1 MNRIL
6 LTLLTLILLAG
17 CQRVTVEETKL
28 IPKVIEKTVLNVGT
42 LYGSQVY
49 VTTGQGEA
57 GFDYEMASRFADY
70 LGLTLVMKPYT
81 NIKELYQ
88 ALDIGEIDLIA
99 AGLADTPTRRE
110 KFRLGPPL
118 YKVNQIL
125 VYRQGTPQPKDI
137 SLLDDDITVIAD
149 SSFVETLAQLQK
161 MYPELV
167 WDQENDKDSDELLA
181 MIARG
186 DIAYTIA
193 DSTTFEINR
202 RYLPELRA
210 GLTLKEKQAIVWL
223 LPAKNS
229 DKLMSKLLSF
239 WHLEKLNG
247 TLAHLDEKYF
257 AHVKR
262 FDYVDTRAFLRAID
276 NKLPKYKERF
286 QLYAGDLDWR
296 KLAAT
301 AYQESHWNPNAR
313 SPTGVRGLMMLT
325 LPTAK
330 QMGIVNRLDAEQSI
344 KGGAKYLSDILKR
357 LPDSIPDSE
366 RMWFALASYNIGY
379 GHVEDARK
387 LAESMGL
394 NPSSWRDLKEVL
406 PLLHKRKYYKQTR
419 YGYARGNEAVHYV
432 DNIRRYYD
440 TLVWVDNQNK
450 ALEDE
455 QALIKES
462 QIAEQLGQEVKELS
476 GAQPQ

>member
-1 MNRIL
+1 MKKILLVL
-6 LTLLTLILLAG
+6 LTLTLVAS
-17 CQRVTVEETKL
+17 CQRVTVESTKL
-28 IPKVIEKTVLNVGT
+28 APKAMKKTVLNVGT
-42 LYGSQVY
+42 LYGSQIY

-57 GFDYEMASRFADY
+57 GFDYEMANLFADY
-70 LGLTLVMKPYT
+70 LDLELEMKPYS

-88 ALDIGEIDLIA
+88 ALNKGEIDLIA
-99 AGLADTPTRRE
+99 AGLADTKTRRE
-110 KFRLGPPL
+110 NFRLGPPL
-118 YKVNQIL
+118 YRVNQVL
-125 VYRQGTPQPKDI
+125 VYKQGTPQPKDI
-137 SLLDDDITVIAD
+137 SQLDDDITVIAD

-167 WDQENDKDSDELLA
+167 WDQEKEKDSDELLA

-186 DIAYTIA
+186 DITYTIA

-210 GLTLKEKQAIVWL
+210 GPILKEKQAIVWL
-223 LPAKNS
+223 LPAQNS
-229 DKLMSKLLSF
+229 DKLMSELLNF
-239 WHLEKLNG
+239 WHEEKLDG

-286 QLYAGDLDWR
+286 QHYAGDLDWR

-330 QMGIVNRLDAEQSI
+330 QMGIENRLDAEQSI
-344 KGGAKYLSDILKR
+344 KGGAKYLSNILNR
-357 LPDSIPDSE
+357 LPDSIPENE

-387 LAESMGL
+387 LADSMGL
-394 NPSSWRDLKEVL
+394 NPSAWRDLKEVL
-406 PLLHKRKYYKQTR
+406 PLLQKRKYYKQTR

-440 TLVWVDNQNK
+440 TLVWVDNQNML
-450 ALEDE
+450 LEDE
-455 QALIKES
+455 QALIEES
-462 QIAEQLGQEVKELS
+462 QLAEQLGQEVQELS

>member
-1 MNRIL
+1 MKKILLVL
-6 LTLLTLILLAG
+6 LTLTLVAG
-17 CQRVTVEETKL
+17 CQRVTVENTKL
-28 IPKVIEKTVLNVGT
+28 VPKAVKKTELNVGT
-42 LYGSQVY
+42 IYGSQIY
-49 VTTGQGEA
+49 ITTGQGEA

-70 LGLTLVMKPYT
+70 LDLALVMKPYS
-81 NIKELYQ
+81 NIKDLYV
-88 ALDIGEIDLIA
+88 ALNKGEIDLIA
-99 AGLADTPTRRE
+99 AGLADTKTRRE
-110 KFRLGPPL
+110 NFRLGPPL
-118 YKVNQIL
+118 YRVNQIL
-125 VYRQGTPQPKDI
+125 VYKQGTPQPKDI
-137 SLLDDDITVIAD
+137 SQLEDDITVISD

-167 WDQENDKDSDELLA
+167 WDQEKDKDSDELLA

-186 DIAYTIA
+186 EITYTIA

-223 LPAKNS
+223 LPAQNS
-229 DKLMSKLLSF
+229 DKLMSELLSF
-239 WHLEKLNG
+239 WHIEKRDG

-286 QLYAGDLDWR
+286 QHYSGDLDWR

-330 QMGIVNRLDAEQSI
+330 EMGIENRLDAEQSI
-344 KGGAKYLSDILKR
+344 KGGAKYLIDILNR
-357 LPDSIPDSE
+357 LPESIPENE

-440 TLVWVDNQNK
+440 TLVWVDNQSQL
-450 ALEDE
+450 LEDE
-455 QALIKES
+455 QASIEES
-462 QIAEQLGQEVKELS
+462 QLAEQLGQEVQELS